1 MAYNGVE
8 CHDALS
14 ISTKQKLAFNE
25 NNDYFTWKAQVKEKL
40 TELLGLDVIKENV
53 CDPQFKIEEEIQKDG
68 YKQIRFSF
76 YSEVGAYVPC
86 YLLVPNDIKGKL
98 PVAIVLQGHNEMGF
112 ASSIGRVLKHETAE
126 YDSGNGMFAVQAVKN
141 GYIALAIE
149 QRGMG
154 ERRAMNTFGR
164 RVSLDGGICK
174 HEAMTAIVLGR
185 TLIGERV
192 HDISAAIDQLSNF
205 DCCDVDKIIIT
216 GNSGGGTAS
225 FYAGCMEERI
235 KICAPSCG
243 VCSYPE
249 SILKFYHCSCNYIP
263 NAYRYFDM
271 MDLSCLI
278 APRRLVVVAGELD
291 TAFLIGGV
299 RQGYENVKK
308 IYEKE
313 NCPNNCKLVV
323 HEKWHYWHAQIMWKE
338 INEQAIS
345 LGWKK

>member
-40 TELLGLDVIKENV
+40 TELLGMDVIKENV

-126 YDSGNGMFAVQAVKN
+126 YDAGNGMFAVQAVKN

-154 ERRAMNTFGR
+154 ERKAMNTFDR
-164 RVSLDGGICK
+164 RVALDGGICK
-174 HEAMTAIVLGR
+174 HEAMTAILLGR

-216 GNSGGGTAS
+216 GNSGGGTATYYS
-225 FYAGCMEERI
+225 ACFDERI
-235 KICAPSCG
+235 KYAIPSCA
-243 VCSYPE
+243 VCAFKD
-249 SILKFYHCSCNYIP
+249 SIAEMWHCTCNYVP
-263 NAYRYFDM
+263 HMAEYFDM
-271 MDLSCLI
+271 GELACLI
-278 APRRLVVVAGELD
+278 APRKLLVIYGAKDPIFPIKGTHEVYSVIEKIYKKENAADNCRLVVMPERPHYFDSEVVFGTL
-291 TAFLIGGV
+291 
-299 RQGYENVKK
+299 
-308 IYEKE
+308 KE
-313 NCPNNCKLVV
+313 ARK
-323 HEKWHYWHAQIMWKE
+323 
-338 INEQAIS
+338 
-345 LGWKK
+345 